1 MYKVLF
7 LTQWYPKPSS
17 PISGIFIRE
26 HARAVSQFHD
36 VTVLSIEGLH
46 TQSRPPIKIERYE
59 DDGIRTFRLS
69 YSKPLIPKTSWF
81 RRLSGTWVVIQE
93 MEKAGL
99 RPDIIQANIYSTADL
114 AVILSSLL
122 HRPAVLSENASTYP
136 RNLFTRSQRLLV
148 PYFMNRLRMIMPV
161 SENLAGHI
169 QRYGIKRPFRI
180 VPNTVDITKFNPV
193 ISKQSKLDGI
203 YQILF
208 VGGLVK
214 IKGISFL
221 IKALSKLQ
229 YKNDNFRLIIVG
241 DGPERYNLETLT
253 DQLNLTSK
261 VVFLGLKDKT
271 EVADL
276 MKQAD
281 FLVLPSLWETQAVVL
296 LEAMATGLP
305 VIASSVGGIPEIV
318 KPECGL
324 LVQPENVEDIA
335 IKIDYMLSHIGNY
348 SSLKISQYAQDK
360 FSYHAVG
367 QLFSDIYKKVIE
379 EYR

>member
-7 LTQWYPKPSS
+7 LAQWYPKPNS

-46 TQSRPPIKIERYE
+46 TQSRPPIKIERDE

-69 YSKPLIPKTSWF
+69 YSKPLTPKTSWF
-81 RRLSGTWVVIQE
+81 RRLSGTWLVIRE

-114 AVILSSLL
+114 AVFIS
-122 HRPAVLSENASTYP
+122 RIYKIPAVLSEHATTYP
-136 RNLFTRSQRLLV
+136 RNLFTKTQALKTRF
-148 PYFMNRLRMIMPV
+148 FMNRLKMVMPV
-161 SENLAGHI
+161 SQYLTMHI
-169 QRYGIKRPFRI
+169 QRYGIKGPFQVI
-180 VPNTVDITKFNPV
+180 PNTVDIKLFNPGFR
-193 ISKQSKLDGI
+193 KQSATDGI
-203 YQILF
+203 IRILF
-208 VGGLVK
+208 VGLLHE
-214 IKGISFL
+214 IKGVHHL
-221 IKALSKLQ
+221 IRALSIVQSKF
-229 YKNDNFRLIIVG
+229 KNCLLIIVG
-241 DGPERYNLETLT
+241 DGPERYNLQTLT

-261 VVFLGLKDKT
+261 VVFLGLKNKT

>member
-1 MYKVLF
+1 M
-7 LTQWYPKPSS
+7 
-17 PISGIFIRE
+17 
-26 HARAVSQFHD
+26 
-36 VTVLSIEGLH
+36 
-46 TQSRPPIKIERYE
+46 
-59 DDGIRTFRLS
+59 
-69 YSKPLIPKTSWF
+69 
-81 RRLSGTWVVIQE
+81 
-93 MEKAGL
+93 
-99 RPDIIQANIYSTADL
+99 
-114 AVILSSLL
+114 
-122 HRPAVLSENASTYP
+122 
-136 RNLFTRSQRLLV
+136 
-148 PYFMNRLRMIMPV
+148 
-161 SENLAGHI
+161 
-169 QRYGIKRPFRI
+169 
-180 VPNTVDITKFNPV
+180 
-193 ISKQSKLDGI
+193 
-203 YQILF
+203 
-208 VGGLVK
+208 GGLVK

-261 VVFLGLKDKT
+261 VVFLGLKNKT

-281 FLVLPSLWETQAVVL
+281 FLVLPSLWDNQPVVL
-296 LEAMATGLP
+296 LEAMASGLP
-305 VIASSVGGIPEIV
+305 VIASSIGGIPEIV

-335 IKIDYMLSHIGNY
+335 IKIDYMLSHTGNY